1 MFCKSFPVHT
11 ALFEICAHF
20 RMRWK
25 QGCRMAVQ
33 LGIFRLL
40 LVAVAF
46 FYLCVV
52 IYMVSA
58 GKTNRYYVAAAWML
72 ILLSVQLKRGDRK
85 FLYLHTSYDRLICA
99 AGNMALSVP
108 ILVCLLLHG
117 GWRYAVLIAVTAFL
131 TGFIPMRYRKR
142 RQNVENT
149 WLPRKIPYD
158 AYEWRGGV
166 RQSSFWLASVGAIGL
181 FGACFSVVG
190 YLSIFLTGLIVFDF
204 YRHPEPWPFIL
215 SLRKSA
221 GRFLL
226 FKIRRNLL
234 FFVLLTLP
242 VAVLLVVFHPV
253 RWYVPLLEVVLLSG
267 VHLYGIVLK
276 YVYYSHRKAPV
287 RSLSRIMGLIIGLNP
302 FTAPLLWAFTAYLF
316 IKARTNLTFYL
327 HDYNR

>member
-1 MFCKSFPVHT
+1 MNV
-11 ALFEICAHF
+11 ALFEIYTYF
-20 RMRWK
+20 RMHWK
-25 QGCRMAVQ
+25 QTCRIAVQ
-33 LGIFRLL
+33 LGMFRLF

-52 IYMVSA
+52 VYAVS
-58 GKTNRYYVAAAWML
+58 GNETNVCYVAGAWIL
-72 ILLSVQLKRGDRK
+72 ILLSVQFKRSDRK
-85 FLYLHTSYDRLICA
+85 FLYLHTTYDRLLCA
-99 AGNMALSVP
+99 VENVALSAP

-117 GWRYAVLIAVTAFL
+117 GWRYGGLIAVTAFL
-131 TGFIPMRYRKR
+131 TGFIPMHYRKR
-142 RQNVENT
+142 RKNVENA
-149 WLPRKIPYD
+149 WLQRKIPYD
-158 AYEWRGGV
+158 AYEWKAGV
-166 RQSSFWLASVGAIGL
+166 RQSRVWLAAVGAIGL

-204 YRHPEPWPFIL
+204 CRHPEPWPFIL
-215 SLRKSA
+215 SFRKSA

-242 VAVLLVVFHPV
+242 VAVLLVVFHPM
-253 RWYVPLLEVVLLSG
+253 RWYVPLLEVVVLSG
-267 VHLYGIVLK
+267 VHLYGVVLK
-276 YVYYSHRKAPV
+276 YASYSHRKAPV

-316 IKARTNLTFYL
+316 IKARTNLNFYL